1 MFFIIQDFM
10 MDDKILIMINEND
23 KKINGKCPEKIFH
36 IAVAGHRHIIA
47 DEALINSIRQIL
59 NRIVKE
65 NSCSEIF
72 LYSALAE
79 GSDQLMASISLNFQ
93 EIKLIVPLP
102 LNIED
107 YLLDFNTQTG
117 IVEFHNLLRMASEII
132 ALPAVADHR
141 LAYINLKD
149 FLVQHCECF
158 IAIWDGEYTM
168 KKGGTG
174 DVVNSAL
181 KTGKPV
187 YWIFSENQND
197 RRSSTLKKSIKSGE
211 IKVLGKT

>member
-1 MFFIIQDFM
+1 
-10 MDDKILIMINEND
+10 MDDKILIMINEEE
-23 KKINGKCPEKIFH
+23 KKLNENCPANIFH
-36 IAVAGHRHIIA
+36 IAVTGHRHIIV
-47 DEALINSIRQIL
+47 DEVLINSIRQIL

-65 NSCSEIF
+65 NSFAEIF

-79 GSDQLMASISLNFQ
+79 GSDQLLASISLDYQ

-117 IVEFHNLLRMASEII
+117 IVEFHNLLRSASEII
-132 ALPAVADHR
+132 TLPAVANHQ
-141 LAYINLKD
+141 LAYINLSE
-149 FLVQHCECF
+149 FLVENCECL

-174 DVVNSAL
+174 DVVSMAL
-181 KTGKPV
+181 KAGKLV
-187 YWIFSENQND
+187 YWIFSENQNE
-197 RRSSTLKKSIKSGE
+197 RGSNTLKKPKKSGE
-211 IKVLGKT
+211 IKVLVKNIG